1 MVISGLINLNKNKKM
16 KIFFNYI
23 IFHIYTFQ
31 KRVGNEDIASISIS
45 LILTILIWFLLNT
58 ISTILFVYYDYEIN
72 LSKIQII
79 LIMAV
84 IFTPIY
90 LYIRKKYY
98 LDYNFKE
105 SKTVY
110 FFLISLLVIIY
121 TIFVH
126 FSNKSREKIFKER
139 GYTKEQIENGGKRGF
154 NPNEKPKSLEGEIRI
169 WYYNT
174 FEKKDSVNK

>member
-1 MVISGLINLNKNKKM
+1 M

-45 LILTILIWFLLNT
+45 MMLTILVWFLMN
-58 ISTILFVYYDYEIN
+58 IIDIILFVYYDYEIIK

-79 LIMAV
+79 LIMVV

-98 LDYNFKE
+98 LEYNFKE
-105 SKTVY
+105 SKKGY
-110 FFLISLLVIIY
+110 FYFISLVVIIY
-121 TIFVH
+121 TVSVYFA
-126 FSNKSREKIFKER
+126 NKSREKIFKER
-139 GYTKEQIENGGKRGF
+139 GYTKEQIENGGKNGF
-154 NPNEKPKSLEGEIRI
+154 NPNEKPKSLEGEIRL

-174 FEKKDSVNK
+174 FEKKNSVNK